1 MGCYPSG
8 DDWDLLEKGLTS
20 EMAHNS
26 YPTQIYVTKKQNI
39 IINHPNMTIETCAS
53 LCSLN
58 SFKYAGLNDG

>member
-26 YPTQIYVTKKQNI
+26 YPTQMDVTQNQNI
-39 IINHPNMTIETCAS
+39 MIEYSNMTIEACAS

-58 SFKYAGLNDG
+58 KFKYAGLIFG

>member
-8 DDWDLLEKGLTS
+8 HLWDLLENGLTS

-26 YPTQIYVTKKQNI
+26 YATEMYLTHNQNI
-39 IINHPNMTIETCAS
+39 MIYYSNMTIEACAS

-58 SFKYAGLNDG
+58 KFKYAGLNYG

>member
-26 YPTQIYVTKKQNI
+26 YPTQMFVTKNQNI
-39 IINHPNMTIETCAS
+39 MIEYSNMTIEACAN
-53 LCSLN
+53 LCWLN
-58 SFKYAGLNDG
+58 TFKYAGLIFG